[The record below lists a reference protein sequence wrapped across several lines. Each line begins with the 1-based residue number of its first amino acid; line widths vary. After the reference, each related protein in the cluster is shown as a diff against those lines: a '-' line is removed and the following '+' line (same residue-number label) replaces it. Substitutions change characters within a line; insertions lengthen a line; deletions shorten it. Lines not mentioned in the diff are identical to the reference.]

1 MTKESSYSFVAMSV
15 FISLLENLP
24 SSIDNVLPY
33 ILQTCVNE
41 LTYLNGRTA
50 YRRMIMQ
57 TVCIAFHYNAMLA
70 FSALD

>member
-24 SSIDNVLPY
+24 SSIDNVQPY

-41 LTYLNGRTA
+41 LTYLTGRTA
-50 YRRMIMQ
+50 YRRMIM
-57 TVCIAFHYNAMLA
+57 
-70 FSALD
+70 